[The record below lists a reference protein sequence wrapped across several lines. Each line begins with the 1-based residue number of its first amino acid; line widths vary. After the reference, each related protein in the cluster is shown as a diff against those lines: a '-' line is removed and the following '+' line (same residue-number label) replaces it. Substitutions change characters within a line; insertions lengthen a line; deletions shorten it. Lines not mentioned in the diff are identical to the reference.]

1 MATIRSQMVL
11 NDGISG
17 VLMKMNRA
25 LNTTLNAFEQVQRAS
40 GRAVDATQIQ
50 AARAALVQANNEVE
64 QMAEGY
70 RRAAEQEEVLN
81 RGLRNG
87 NSAAGGLLGKVKG
100 IVATLAAGAGLKALT
115 GLSDKM
121 TSTTARLS
129 FMVDDGG
136 PVDAL
141 EQKIMASAQRSRS
154 YYMDTA
160 SAIASMGSN
169 AGRAFGNND
178 ELIGFMELINKS
190 FVIGGA
196 SAEGQSAAMLQLT
209 QAMAAGALRG
219 EELNSILENAPSIA
233 RAIESYMGI
242 AEGSIKQYAEQGLV
256 TAEVVKNAMFASAD
270 DINAKFESMPMTW
283 GQIATKMQNTALAAF
298 NPVLTRLNQ
307 VANSAQFNTVI
318 NGAINGLAMLAT
330 VATGVLDLLINGAA
344 FVVDNWS
351 WISPIVYGLV
361 GAFIAYNAV
370 ALITNGIN
378 TAAAA
383 IDAVRAARLA
393 MTTVATGAQTTATFA
408 QTAAQYGLNA
418 ALAACPITWIVVLV
432 IALVAAIYAACSAIA
447 KFTGIANS
455 GFGVI
460 AGGINVVIQF
470 FVNLGLTV
478 ANIALGIWNALGA
491 CAQNIGIAFGNVIA
505 GVQSWFY
512 NLLSTALT
520 VVAGICEAL
529 NKLPFV
535 EFDYSGITNAASD
548 YAAKAAEASGN
559 MQDFV
564 SVGDAFNEGMST
576 FETWQ
581 DGWVGDA
588 FDAGANWGD
597 GVAAGVSDAIGGLFN
612 TDLGAATDYGTGMGN
627 FALDDIADY
636 TGQTAA
642 NTGAAADA
650 LSIST
655 EELEYLRDIA
665 ERDAINRF
673 TTAEVKIDMTG
684 MTNRIEGGADLDGV
698 ISVLTDGF
706 TEALLTAAEGVH
718 A

>member
-17 VLMKMNRA
+17 VLRKINTA

-40 GRAVDATQIQ
+40 GRAVDTAQIQ
-50 AARAALVQANNEVE
+50 AARAALVQANNEVD
-64 QMAEGY
+64 QMADAY

-87 NSAAGGLLGKVKG
+87 NSAASGMLGTVKN

-115 GLSDKM
+115 GLSDKL

-129 FMVDDGG
+129 FIVDDGG
-136 PVDAL
+136 SVDAL

-169 AGRAFGNND
+169 ARRAFGNND

-242 AEGSIKQYAEQGLV
+242 AEGSIKQYAEEGLV

-270 DINAKFESMPMTW
+270 EINAKFESMPMTW
-283 GQIATKMQNTALAAF
+283 AQIATKMQNTALAAF
-298 NPVLTRLNQ
+298 DPVLTRLNQ

-330 VATGVLDLLINGAA
+330 VATGVLDLLINGAS
-344 FVVDNWS
+344 FVVENWS

-361 GAFIAYNAV
+361 AAFIAYNAV

-378 TAAAA
+378 GIMALAEGVKAAA
-383 IDAVRAARLA
+383 L
-393 MTTVATGAQTTATFA
+393 MMSTGATFA
-408 QTAAQYGLNA
+408 ATAAQYGLNA
-418 ALAACPITWIVVLV
+418 ALLACPITWIVVLV

-460 AGGINVVIQF
+460 CGGINVVVQF
-470 FVNLGLTV
+470 FVNLGLTI

-581 DGWVGDA
+581 DDWAGDA

-597 GVAAGVSDAIGGLFN
+597 GVAAGVSDAIGGLFDM
-612 TDLGAATDYGTGMGN
+612 DLGAATDYGTGMGDLGG
-627 FALDDIADY
+627 FALDDIAGN
-636 TGQTAA
+636 TGETAA

-650 LSIST
+650 LTATT

>member
-17 VLMKMNRA
+17 VLRKINTA

-40 GRAVDATQIQ
+40 GNAVDPAQIQ

-87 NSAAGGLLGKVKG
+87 NSAAGSLLGKVKG

-115 GLSDKM
+115 GLSDKL

-136 PVDAL
+136 SVDAL
-141 EQKIMASAQRSRS
+141 EQKIMASAQRARS
-154 YYMDTA
+154 YYLDTA

-169 AGRAFGNND
+169 AGRAFSNND

-270 DINAKFESMPMTW
+270 EINAKFESMPMTW
-283 GQIATKMQNTALAAF
+283 AQIATKMKNTALAAF
-298 NPVLTRLNQ
+298 DPVLTRLNQ

-330 VATGVLDLLINGAA
+330 VATGVLDLLINGAS
-344 FVVDNWS
+344 FVVENWS

-361 GAFIAYNAV
+361 AAFIAYNAV
-370 ALITNGIN
+370 L
-378 TAAAA
+378 
-383 IDAVRAARLA
+383 
-393 MTTVATGAQTTATFA
+393 MMSTGATFA
-408 QTAAQYGLNA
+408 ATAAQYGLNA
-418 ALAACPITWIVVLV
+418 ALLACPITWIVILV

-597 GVAAGVSDAIGGLFN
+597 GVAAGVSDAIGGLFDM
-612 TDLGAATDYGTGMGN
+612 DLGAATDYGTGMGN

-650 LSIST
+650 LSTST
-655 EELEYLRDIA
+655 EELAYLRDIA

>member
-17 VLMKMNRA
+17 VLRKINTA

-40 GRAVDATQIQ
+40 GRAVDTAQIQ
-50 AARAALVQANNEVE
+50 AARAALVEANREVDD
-64 QMAEGY
+64 MAEGY
-70 RRAAEQEEVLN
+70 RRAAQQEEVLN
-81 RGLRNG
+81 KGLRNG
-87 NSAAGGLLGKVKG
+87 TSAADGLLGKVKG
-100 IVATLAAGAGLKALT
+100 IVATLAAGAGAKALL
-115 GLSDKM
+115 GLSDKL

-129 FMVDDGG
+129 FLVDDGG
-136 PVDAL
+136 SVDEL
-141 EQKIMASAQRSRS
+141 EQKIMASAQRSRAA
-154 YYMDTA
+154 YLDTA
-160 SAIASMGSN
+160 SAIASMGAN
-169 AGRAFGNND
+169 AGRAFESND
-178 ELIGFMELINKS
+178 ELIAFMEQVNKQ

-196 SAEGQSAAMLQLT
+196 TAEGQSAAMLQLT

-219 EELNSILENAPSIA
+219 EELNSILENAPGIA
-233 RAIESYMGI
+233 RAIESYMGV
-242 AEGSIKQYAEQGLV
+242 AEGSIKSYAEEGLI
-256 TAEVVKNAMFASAD
+256 TADVVKNALLSVAD
-270 DINAKFESMPMTW
+270 ETNAKFESMPMTW
-283 GQIATKMQNTALAAF
+283 AQICTKMQNTALAAF
-298 NPVLTRLNQ
+298 EPVLTRLNQ

-318 NGAINGLAMLAT
+318 DGAINGLAMLAS
-330 VATGVLDLLINGAA
+330 VATGVLDLLINGAS

-361 GAFIAYNAV
+361 AAFIAYNAV

-378 TAAAA
+378 AAMALAEGVKAAA
-383 IDAVRAARLA
+383 L
-393 MTTVATGAQTTATFA
+393 MMSTGATFA
-408 QTAAQYGLNA
+408 QTAAQHGLNA
-418 ALAACPITWIVVLV
+418 ALAACPITWIVVAV

-491 CAQNIGIAFGNVIA
+491 CAQNIGIAFSNVIS

-548 YAAKAAEASGN
+548 YASKAAEASGN
-559 MQDFV
+559 IKDFV
-564 SVGDAFNEGMST
+564 SVGDAFSEGMST
-576 FETWQ
+576 FDTWQ
-581 DGWVGDA
+581 SGWVSDA
-588 FDAGANWGD
+588 FNAGANWGD
-597 GVAAGVSDAIGGLFN
+597 GVASGVSDAVSGLFDF
-612 TDLGAATDYGTGMGN
+612 DLGAATDYGTGLGTGSNYGDFAMDDLLGN
-627 FALDDIADY
+627 

-650 LSIST
+650 LSTST

-673 TTAEVKIDMTG
+673 TTAEVRIDMTG

-698 ISVLTDGF
+698 ISTLTDGF

>member
-17 VLMKMNRA
+17 VLRKINTA

-40 GRAVDATQIQ
+40 GRAVDTAQIQ
-50 AARAALVQANNEVE
+50 AARAALVQANREVDE
-64 QMAEGY
+64 MAEGY
-70 RRAAEQEEVLN
+70 RRAAEQEEILN
-81 RGLRNG
+81 KGLRNG
-87 NSAAGGLLGKVKG
+87 TNAAGGLLGKVKG
-100 IVATLAAGAGLKALT
+100 IVATLAAGAGIKALL

-121 TSTTARLS
+121 TSTTARLN
-129 FMVDDGG
+129 FLVDDGG
-136 PVDAL
+136 SVEAL

-154 YYMDTA
+154 AYLDTA
-160 SAIASMGSN
+160 SAIASMGAN
-169 AGRAFGNND
+169 AGSAFESND
-178 ELIGFMELINKS
+178 ELIAFMEQINKQ

-196 SAEGQSAAMLQLT
+196 TAEGQSAAMLQLT

-219 EELNSILENAPSIA
+219 EELNSILENAPGIA

-242 AEGSIKQYAEQGLV
+242 AEGSIKQYAEQGLI
-256 TAEVVKNAMFASAD
+256 TAEVVKNAMFAAAD
-270 DINAKFESMPMTW
+270 ETNAKFESMPLTW
-283 GQIATKMQNTALAAF
+283 AQIATKMQNTALAAF
-298 NPVLTRLNQ
+298 DPVLTRLNQ

-361 GAFIAYNAV
+361 AAFIAYNAV

-378 TAAAA
+378 AAMALAEGVKAAALMMST
-383 IDAVRAARLA
+383 R
-393 MTTVATGAQTTATFA
+393 ATFA
-408 QTAAQYGLNA
+408 QTAAL
-418 ALAACPITWIVVLV
+418 LACPITWIVVLV

-460 AGGINVVIQF
+460 CGGINVVVQF
-470 FVNLGLTV
+470 FVNLGLTI

-491 CAQNIGIAFGNVIA
+491 CAQNIGIAFSNVIS
-505 GVQSWFY
+505 GVQAWFY

-559 MQDFV
+559 IQDFV

-576 FETWQ
+576 FDTWQ
-581 DGWVGDA
+581 NGWVGDA
-588 FDAGANWGD
+588 FNAGANWGD
-597 GVAAGVSDAIGGLFN
+597 GVASGISDAVGGLFDM
-612 TDLGAATDYGTGMGN
+612 DLGAATDYGAGGLGTGGYGDFAMDDLLGN
-627 FALDDIADY
+627 

-650 LSIST
+650 LSTST

-673 TTAEVKIDMTG
+673 TTAEVRIDMTG

-698 ISVLTDGF
+698 ISTLTDGF

>member
-1 MATIRSQMVL
+1 MVL

-100 IVATLAAGAGLKALT
+100 IVATLAAGAGLKDLT
-115 GLSDKM
+115 GLSDKL

-136 PVDAL
+136 SVDAL

-154 YYMDTA
+154 YYLDTA

-233 RAIESYMGI
+233 RAIESYMGV

-270 DINAKFESMPMTW
+270 EINAKFESMPMTW

-298 NPVLTRLNQ
+298 DPVLNRLNQ

-330 VATGVLDLLINGAA
+330 VATGVLDLLIKGAS
-344 FVVDNWS
+344 FVVENWS

-361 GAFIAYNAV
+361 AAFIAYNTV

-378 TAAAA
+378 GIMALAEGVKAAA
-383 IDAVRAARLA
+383 L
-393 MTTVATGAQTTATFA
+393 MMSTGATFA
-408 QTAAQYGLNA
+408 ATA
-418 ALAACPITWIVVLV
+418 
-432 IALVAAIYAACSAIA
+432 AAIYAACSAIA

-597 GVAAGVSDAIGGLFN
+597 GVAAGVSDAIGGLFDM
-612 TDLGAATDYGTGMGN
+612 DLGAATDYGTGMGN

-650 LSIST
+650 LSTST
-655 EELEYLRDIA
+655 EELAYLRDIA

>member
-1 MATIRSQMVL
+1 MEA
-11 NDGISG
+11 
-17 VLMKMNRA
+17 NR
-25 LNTTLNAFEQVQRAS
+25 E
-40 GRAVDATQIQ
+40 VDD
-50 AARAALVQANNEVE
+50 
-64 QMAEGY
+64 MAEGY
-70 RRAAEQEEVLN
+70 RRAAQQEEVLN
-81 RGLRNG
+81 KGLRNG
-87 NSAAGGLLGKVKG
+87 TSAADGLLGKVKG
-100 IVATLAAGAGLKALT
+100 IVATLAAGAGAKALL
-115 GLSDKM
+115 GLSDKL

-129 FMVDDGG
+129 FLVDDGG
-136 PVDAL
+136 SVDEL
-141 EQKIMASAQRSRS
+141 EQKIMASAQRSRAA
-154 YYMDTA
+154 YLDTA
-160 SAIASMGSN
+160 SAIASMGAN
-169 AGRAFGNND
+169 AGRAFESND
-178 ELIGFMELINKS
+178 ELIAFMEQVNKQ

-196 SAEGQSAAMLQLT
+196 TAEGQSAAMLQLT

-219 EELNSILENAPSIA
+219 EELNSILENAPGIA
-233 RAIESYMGI
+233 RAIESYMGV
-242 AEGSIKQYAEQGLV
+242 AEGSIKSYAEEGLI
-256 TAEVVKNAMFASAD
+256 TADVVKNALLSVAD
-270 DINAKFESMPMTW
+270 ETNAKFESMPMTW
-283 GQIATKMQNTALAAF
+283 AQICTKMQNTALAAF
-298 NPVLTRLNQ
+298 EPVLTRLNQ

-318 NGAINGLAMLAT
+318 DGAINGLAMLAS
-330 VATGVLDLLINGAA
+330 VATGVLDLLINGAS

-361 GAFIAYNAV
+361 AAFIAYNAV

-378 TAAAA
+378 AAMALAEGVKAAA
-383 IDAVRAARLA
+383 L
-393 MTTVATGAQTTATFA
+393 MMSTGATFA

-418 ALAACPITWIVVLV
+418 ALAACPITWIVVAV

-491 CAQNIGIAFGNVIA
+491 CAQNIGIAFSNVIS

-548 YAAKAAEASGN
+548 YASKAAEASGN
-559 MQDFV
+559 IKDFV
-564 SVGDAFNEGMST
+564 SVGDAFSEGMST
-576 FETWQ
+576 FDTWQ
-581 DGWVGDA
+581 SGWVSDA
-588 FDAGANWGD
+588 FNAGANWGD
-597 GVAAGVSDAIGGLFN
+597 GVASGVSDAVSGLFDM
-612 TDLGAATDYGTGMGN
+612 DLGAATDYGAGGLGTGGYGDFAMDDLLGN
-627 FALDDIADY
+627 

-650 LSIST
+650 LSTST

-684 MTNRIEGGADLDGV
+684 MQNRIEGGADLDGV
-698 ISVLTDGF
+698 ISTLTDGF

>member
-17 VLMKMNRA
+17 VLRKINTA

-40 GRAVDATQIQ
+40 GRAVDTAQIQ
-50 AARAALVQANNEVE
+50 AARAALVEANREVDD
-64 QMAEGY
+64 MAEGY
-70 RRAAEQEEVLN
+70 RRAAQQEEVLN
-81 RGLRNG
+81 KGLRNG
-87 NSAAGGLLGKVKG
+87 TSAADGLLGKVKG
-100 IVATLAAGAGLKALT
+100 IVATLAAGAGAKALL
-115 GLSDKM
+115 GLSDKL

-129 FMVDDGG
+129 FLVDDGG
-136 PVDAL
+136 SVDEL
-141 EQKIMASAQRSRS
+141 EQKIMASAQRSRA

-160 SAIASMGSN
+160 SATASMGAN
-169 AGRAFGNND
+169 AGRAFENND
-178 ELIGFMELINKS
+178 ELIAFMEQVNKQ

-196 SAEGQSAAMLQLT
+196 TAEGQSAAMLQLT

-219 EELNSILENAPSIA
+219 EELNSILENAPGIA
-233 RAIESYMGI
+233 RAIESYMGV
-242 AEGSIKQYAEQGLV
+242 AEGSIKSYAEQGLI
-256 TAEVVKNAMFASAD
+256 TADVVKNALLSVAD
-270 DINAKFESMPMTW
+270 ETNAKFEAMPMTW
-283 GQIATKMQNTALAAF
+283 AQICTKMQNTALAAF
-298 NPVLTRLNQ
+298 EPVLTRLNQ

-318 NGAINGLAMLAT
+318 DGAINGLAMLAS
-330 VATGVLDLLINGAA
+330 VATGVLDLLINGAS

-351 WISPIVYGLV
+351 WISPIVCGLV
-361 GAFIAYNAV
+361 AAFIAYNAV

-378 TAAAA
+378 AAMALAEGVKAAA
-383 IDAVRAARLA
+383 L
-393 MTTVATGAQTTATFA
+393 MMSTGATFA

-418 ALAACPITWIVVLV
+418 ALAACPITWIVVAV

-491 CAQNIGIAFGNVIA
+491 CAQNIGIAFSNVIS

-548 YAAKAAEASGN
+548 YASKAAEASGN
-559 MQDFV
+559 IKDFV
-564 SVGDAFNEGMST
+564 SVGDAFSEGMST
-576 FETWQ
+576 FDTWQ
-581 DGWVGDA
+581 SGWVSDA
-588 FDAGANWGD
+588 FNAGANWGD
-597 GVAAGVSDAIGGLFN
+597 GVASGVSDAVSGLFDF
-612 TDLGAATDYGTGMGN
+612 DLGAATDYGTGLGTGSNYGDFAMDDLLGN
-627 FALDDIADY
+627 

-650 LSIST
+650 LSTST

-673 TTAEVKIDMTG
+673 TTAEVRIDMTG

-698 ISVLTDGF
+698 ISTLTDGF